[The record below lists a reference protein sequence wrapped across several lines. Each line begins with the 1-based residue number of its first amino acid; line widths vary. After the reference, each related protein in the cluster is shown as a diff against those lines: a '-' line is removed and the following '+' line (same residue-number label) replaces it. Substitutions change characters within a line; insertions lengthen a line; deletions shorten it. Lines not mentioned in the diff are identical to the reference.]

1 MEEAKTIRTL
11 ILDTNVLISSLVRS
25 EGVTRTSL
33 TILLHDENCNV
44 SAPADVVEE
53 LKKHIEEI
61 CDKSGIARPL
71 LDTALDHLLAH
82 VDLVPASLYENEL
95 REGLEFVRDETDA
108 PFAALALM
116 KSPSVIV
123 TYNKKHFNSRRL
135 MQRHVDVRNPV
146 EVVRELD

>member
-1 MEEAKTIRTL
+1 
-11 ILDTNVLISSLVRS
+11 
-25 EGVTRTSL
+25 
-33 TILLHDENCNV
+33 
-44 SAPADVVEE
+44 
-53 LKKHIEEI
+53 
-61 CDKSGIARPL
+61 
-71 LDTALDHLLAH
+71 LAH

-135 MQRHVDVRNPV
+135 TQRHVDVRNPV